1 MMFSKFVAD
10 NGTNNLLLK
19 LFGKDNAEEVRRT
32 LDTQY
37 IFDAVGA
44 LVDEDIFDDWVGS
57 DEGEIKE
64 LFNLFN
70 LWEIECK
77 RKEVATNI
85 LCKIDGLL
93 ATMSVTDEIGC
104 QNVSRT
110 IHSLSCAF
118 NALMKGQVE

>member
-19 LFGKDNAEEVRRT
+19 LFGKDNKEEVIRI
-32 LDTQY
+32 LDTQC
-37 IFDAVGA
+37 IFDAIGT
-44 LVDEDIFDDWVGS
+44 LVDEDFFDDWIGN

-70 LWEIECK
+70 LWEIECR
-77 RKEVATNI
+77 RKGVATNI

-93 ATMSVTDEIGC
+93 ATMSVTDEKGC
-104 QNVSRT
+104 QNASRT
-110 IHSLSCAF
+110 IHTLSCAF